1 MTTISVPH
9 SVFSQQVHSIYLGYK
24 ILFDALIS
32 VYENQV
38 AVSRRMSLFEDCSQ
52 LLFELLDASLNA
64 TTSPDCSVKMA
75 YVLTNVSLTYMAKLR
90 DERFICPAGTDYDV
104 VTCLDIISSKQLTN
118 AACNSLLFKL
128 VMATLTNES
137 SEILRRRQYALLLSY
152 LQYCS
157 SILDSDVPPSV
168 LWFLLLEEQ
177 DGDDEDITLQKVLKE
192 HNELAHANISIIR
205 KEAQAIVDL
214 MDTSSPATLVNAQ
227 MLNMFVGRRVR
238 TVVQV
243 QHNEGG
249 VLVGQSTDGHQL
261 CVKSAMDVP
270 VSHFMEVYGIA
281 ENSETIRAEVCT
293 DFGPNFGEISNAF
306 GVCLDPLI
314 AIV

>member
-1 MTTISVPH
+1 
-9 SVFSQQVHSIYLGYK
+9 
-24 ILFDALIS
+24 
-32 VYENQV
+32 
-38 AVSRRMSLFEDCSQ
+38 
-52 LLFELLDASLNA
+52 
-64 TTSPDCSVKMA
+64 
-75 YVLTNVSLTYMAKLR
+75 MAKLR

-214 MDTSSPATLVNAQ
+214 INRAHLQVEVTDTALLA
-227 MLNMFVGRRVR
+227 L
-238 TVVQV
+238 
-243 QHNEGG
+243 
-249 VLVGQSTDGHQL
+249 
-261 CVKSAMDVP
+261 
-270 VSHFMEVYGIA
+270 I
-281 ENSETIRAEVCT
+281 ENFT
-293 DFGPNFGEISNAF
+293 
-306 GVCLDPLI
+306 PL
-314 AIV
+314 

>member
-1 MTTISVPH
+1 
-9 SVFSQQVHSIYLGYK
+9 
-24 ILFDALIS
+24 
-32 VYENQV
+32 
-38 AVSRRMSLFEDCSQ
+38 MSLFEDCSQ

-214 MDTSSPATLVNAQ
+214 IQNPRKRSIIISLMIEGKMDTSSPATLVNAQ